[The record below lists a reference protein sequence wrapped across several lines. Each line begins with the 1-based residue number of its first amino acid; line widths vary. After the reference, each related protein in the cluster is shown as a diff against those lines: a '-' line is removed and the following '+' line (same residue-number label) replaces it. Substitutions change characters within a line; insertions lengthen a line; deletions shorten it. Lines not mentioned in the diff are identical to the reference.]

1 MSAFFGPILNVNT
14 SAPLPHS
21 HPGTVTTILSRR
33 NGRSVDVDL
42 ELDENDLVV
51 GRYFHYRTLLA
62 EGRIDMV

>member
-1 MSAFFGPILNVNT
+1 MSHFSVRLSMQT
-14 SAPLPHS
+14 RSHS
-21 HPGTVTTILSRR
+21 LDCTAVTILSSR

-62 EGRIDMV
+62 EGLIDMV

>member
-1 MSAFFGPILNVNT
+1 MSHVFDPIINANT
-14 SAPLPHS
+14 FAPFPHS
-21 HPGTVTTILSRR
+21 LYCATVTILSSR